1 MSVISFDPKRY
12 FWTSKFRLVWVNEE
26 WEHLAIQRYIY
37 ENPEYEGGDTVKIT
51 SSWNKIA
58 RFLELLYNKDLLNKI
73 QKVSLNLWLRTY
85 SNNIESL
92 PSSIYAQKEFA
103 EKIKLKGRFWFV
115 NQEVGI
121 YRSTLEYDSSSLNH
135 L

>member
-1 MSVISFDPKRY
+1 MISFDPKRY

-26 WEHLAIQRYIY
+26 WEHSAIQRYIY
-37 ENPEYEGGDTVKIT
+37 ENPEYEGGNTVKIT

-58 RFLELLYNKDLLNKI
+58 RFLELLYDKDLLNKI

-85 SNNIESL
+85 SNDIESL

-103 EKIKLKGRFWFV
+103 ERIKLKGRFWFV
-115 NQEVGI
+115 SQEVGI